1 MTELDMFESLLNCQ
15 SVEELHAAT
24 VRIVKQMGYEY
35 FLYGVRVNV
44 SLTHPYQFIFSGYP
58 KEWRGHY
65 NEAGYENIDPTVQ
78 HCLVD
83 RRVIPMIWNRQAFRT
98 RSSLRL
104 LGEAKESG
112 LASGASF
119 PVQGSH
125 GEAAMLSVAT
135 SRDSRQAEQDIVAM
149 MGKAQLLAC
158 YLHEA
163 IQRIV
168 LSKGPLPLRKIEL
181 TEREKECLLWS
192 AEGKSG
198 WEIAHILKVSER
210 TVTFHLQNVARKMGV
225 INRRHAISRA
235 FSMGLITPPDKI
247 LVRVPDLP

>member
-1 MTELDMFESLLNCQ
+1 MTDLETLEALLQCGT
-15 SVEELHAAT
+15 VEELYAAT
-24 VRIVKQMGYEY
+24 SKIVKHLGFEH
-35 FLYGVRVNV
+35 FIYGVRVNT
-44 SLTHPYQFIFSGYP
+44 SPGRPYQFVFSGYP

-65 NEAGYENIDPTVQ
+65 NEAGYENIDPSVQ

-83 RRVIPMIWNRQAFRT
+83 RRVIPMIWNREAFHT

-135 SRDSRQAEQDIVAM
+135 SRASRQAEQDIVAM

-168 LSKGPLPLRKIEL
+168 LSQGPLPLSKIEL

-247 LVRVPDLP
+247 LIRFPDLP